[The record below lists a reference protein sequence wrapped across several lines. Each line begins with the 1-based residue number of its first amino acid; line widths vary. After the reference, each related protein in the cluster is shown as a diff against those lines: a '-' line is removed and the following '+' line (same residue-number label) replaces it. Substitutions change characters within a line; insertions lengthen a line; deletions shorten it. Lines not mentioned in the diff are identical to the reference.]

1 MIYTEDFFALGS
13 PFPNDNVVQLV
24 DSYTKEN
31 VNFQKT
37 TTWHDGS
44 PMASNLADGIIYRKK
59 GADFY
64 VDIDWLCNRTVYVKR
79 FGALGDGVTNDAPAI
94 RRMIDF
100 LPEKDFIVVFEN
112 AKYLQG
118 DGTYLPYD
126 IEDGIYHNVDNDT
139 EIGTPIFYSFKNKS
153 DFTIYGNGALIMA
166 HPDNAPIANT
176 RGFEFLGC
184 QNFKVINLNYDGSK
198 DTRKPNG
205 GDPSGYNN
213 QSGFKISSS
222 KKYEFVDCRSD
233 NTCMDGFTITS
244 DELFN
249 NPPVNDW
256 NEDGILRNCH
266 SDNSYRQG
274 CSVVNSKRFKIVGGS
289 YTNTGKTYGTSPK
302 DGIDIE
308 EGTMSNFGRGSSDTV
323 VEGVLF
329 ENNLGD
335 GLALHYGTHD
345 ATVTK
350 CVFKNNSFTVA
361 PDPLAL
367 TCNNTIYNNN
377 LYDSIVRLSGGG
389 DHFFG
394 NKIYL
399 SSTFD
404 FNLLI
409 DCEYAHYKNNKCRE
423 TLVYDN
429 YISRDAGTTPIANGV
444 KGSVIIGN
452 HKDGVKVYNNT
463 FQNLAS
469 KDNFFFIFGDQDR
482 QLEFY
487 DNTFRNTDEFVIN
500 APVDPS
506 LIYTNIE
513 AFFKKAYNNKIEIE
527 GIPPMVSVAE
537 RAKGDKLVK
546 SFTVERIPSG
556 KYIDVTFDAL
566 TSNFDA
572 RDLFVQ
578 VTTRGYW
585 YDADS
590 TNLKKEIM
598 SVSDV
603 KPISYTGT
611 LDDFKKLPVST
622 GIYTKNNK
630 STITFKQSEADAVNN
645 PNYWNLDIVIEV
657 LGKYTDDFPV
667 NISAYYDT
675 NTQPLIINLP
685 IAKSENQS
693 DSTAIDVTSL
703 RNDFNSLLLKLKD
716 SGVMKQ

>member
-13 PFPNDNVVQLV
+13 TIPNDNVVQLV
-24 DSYTKEN
+24 DSYTNEN

-44 PMASNLADGIIYRKK
+44 PMTSNLADGIIYREK

-64 VDIDWLCNRTVYVKR
+64 VDVDWFCNRTIYVKR
-79 FGALGDGVTNDAPAI
+79 FGALGDGITNDAPAI

-100 LPEKDFIVVFEN
+100 LPEKDFIIVFEN

-118 DGTYLPYD
+118 DGTYPKYQL
-126 IEDGIYHNVDNDT
+126 DNDGFYCGLVD
-139 EIGTPIFYSFKNKS
+139 IGTPIFYSFKDKS
-153 DFTIYGNGALIMA
+153 DFTIYGNGALIIA

-176 RGFEFLGC
+176 RGFEFLRC
-184 QNFKVINLNYDGSK
+184 QNFKIINLNYDGSK
-198 DTRKPNG
+198 NTREPNG
-205 GDPSGYNN
+205 GDPVHYNN

-233 NTCMDGFTITS
+233 NTCMDGFTIIS
-244 DELFN
+244 DEIFEQIPTN
-249 NPPVNDW
+249 NW

-266 SDNSYRQG
+266 ADNSYRQG
-274 CSVVNSKRFKIVGGS
+274 CSVVDSKRIKILGGS

-308 EGTMSNFGRGSSDTV
+308 EGFMSDFGRGSSDTI

-335 GLALHYGTHD
+335 GLALHLGTHD

-350 CVFKNNSFTVA
+350 CVFKNNSFAVA
-361 PDPLAL
+361 PDSLAL
-367 TCNNTIYNNN
+367 SCNNTIYNNN
-377 LYDSIVRLSGGG
+377 LYDSQVRLSGGG
-389 DHFFG
+389 EHFFG

-399 SSTFD
+399 SPTFD
-404 FNLLI
+404 FNLMI
-409 DCEYAHYKNNKCRE
+409 NCEYDHYKNNKCRE
-423 TLVYDN
+423 TLIYDN
-429 YISRDAGTTPIANGV
+429 YISRDAGNTVILNGV
-444 KGSVIIGN
+444 SGSVIIGN
-452 HKDGVKVYNNT
+452 YKDGVKVYKNT

-469 KDNFFFIFGDQDR
+469 KDNFFFLFGDQDR

-487 DNTFRNTDEFVIN
+487 DNTFRSTDEFVIN
-500 APVDPS
+500 APIDLS
-506 LIYTNIE
+506 LTYTNIE

-527 GIPPMVSVAE
+527 GLSPMVSVAE

-556 KYIDVTFDAL
+556 KYIDITFDSL

-572 RDLFVQ
+572 RDLFVKI
-578 VTTRGYW
+578 TTKGYW
-585 YDADS
+585 YAADS
-590 TNLKKEIM
+590 TNLKTEIM
-598 SVSDV
+598 SILDV

-611 LDDFKKLPVST
+611 VDDFKKLPVST
-622 GIYTKNNK
+622 GVYIKNNK
-630 STITFKQSEADAVNN
+630 STITFKQSEEDAINN
-645 PNYWNLDIVIEV
+645 TNYWNLDIVIEV
-657 LGKYTDDFPV
+657 LGKYTDNFPM
-667 NISAYYDT
+667 NISDYYDT
-675 NTQPLIINLP
+675 NSQPLIINLP
-685 IAKSENQS
+685 ITKSENQS

-703 RNDFNSLLLKLKD
+703 RNDFNSLLLKLKN

>member
-1 MIYTEDFFALGS
+1 MIYTEDFFGLGS

-118 DGTYLPYD
+118 DGTYDRYKLDAKGFYS
-126 IEDGIYHNVDNDT
+126 GLVD
-139 EIGTPIFYSFKNKS
+139 IGTPIFYSFKDKS

-176 RGFEFLGC
+176 RGFEFLRC

-323 VEGVLF
+323 VEGVLL

-350 CVFKNNSFTVA
+350 CVFKNNHFAVA
-361 PDPLAL
+361 PDILAL
-367 TCNNTIYNNN
+367 SCNNTIYNNN
-377 LYDSIVRLSGGG
+377 FYDSQIWLGGG
-389 DHFFG
+389 GEHFFG

-399 SSTFD
+399 SPTFD
-404 FNLLI
+404 FTLSI
-409 DCEYAHYKNNKCRE
+409 DCHYAHYKNNKCRE

-500 APVDPS
+500 APINPS

-527 GIPPMVSVAE
+527 GISPMVSVAE
-537 RAKGDKLVK
+537 RAKGDKLIK

-556 KYIDVTFDAL
+556 KYIDITFDAL

-622 GIYTKNNK
+622 GVYTKNNK

-693 DSTAIDVTSL
+693 DSIAIDVTSL

>member
-44 PMASNLADGIIYRKK
+44 PMASNLADGIIYREK

-64 VDIDWLCNRTVYVKR
+64 VDVDWLYNRTVYVKR
-79 FGALGDGVTNDAPAI
+79 FGALGDRVTNDAPAI

-126 IEDGIYHNVDNDT
+126 IKDGIYHNVDNDT

-153 DFTIYGNGALIMA
+153 DFTIYGNGALIIA

-274 CSVVNSKRFKIVGGS
+274 CSVVNSKRFKILGGS

-444 KGSVIIGN
+444 KGSVLIGN

-469 KDNFFFIFGDQDR
+469 KDNFFFIFGDQDK

-513 AFFKKAYNNKIEIE
+513 TFFKKAYNNKIEIE
-527 GIPPMVSVAE
+527 GMPPMVSIAE

-556 KYIDVTFDAL
+556 KYIDITFDAL

-578 VTTRGYW
+578 VTTKGYW

-611 LDDFKKLPVST
+611 VDDFKKLPVST
-622 GIYTKNNK
+622 GVYTKNSK
-630 STITFKQSEADAVNN
+630 STITFKQSEADMINN
-645 PNYWNLDIVIEV
+645 PNYWNLDIVIEI
-657 LGKYTDDFPV
+657 LGKYTDAFPV

-693 DSTAIDVTSL
+693 NSIAIDVTSL

>member
-13 PFPNDNVVQLV
+13 SFPNDNVVQLV

-44 PMASNLADGIIYRKK
+44 PMASNLADGIIYREK
-59 GADFY
+59 GPDFY
-64 VDIDWLCNRTVYVKR
+64 VDVDWLCNRTVYVKR
-79 FGALGDGVTNDAPAI
+79 FGALGDGITNDAPAI

-118 DGTYLPYD
+118 DGTYPTYD

-153 DFTIYGNGALIMA
+153 DFTIYGNGALIIA

-176 RGFEFLGC
+176 RGFEFLKC

-198 DTRKPNG
+198 DTREPNG

-249 NPPVNDW
+249 TPSVNDW

-274 CSVVNSKRFKIVGGS
+274 CSVVNSKRFKILGGS

-308 EGTMSNFGRGSSDTV
+308 EGYNSDFGRGSSDAV
-323 VEGVLF
+323 VEGVLL

-350 CVFKNNSFTVA
+350 CVFKNNHFAVA
-361 PDPLAL
+361 PDILAL
-367 TCNNTIYNNN
+367 SCNNTIYNNN
-377 LYDSIVRLSGGG
+377 FYDSQIWLSGGG
-389 DHFFG
+389 EHFFG

-399 SSTFD
+399 SPTFD
-404 FNLLI
+404 FTLSI
-409 DCEYAHYKNNKCRE
+409 DCHYAHYKNNKCRE

-429 YISRDAGTTPIANGV
+429 YISRDAGTTPIVNGV

-482 QLEFY
+482 QVEFY
-487 DNTFRNTDEFVIN
+487 DNTFRNTDEFVTN
-500 APVDPS
+500 APADPS

-527 GIPPMVSVAE
+527 GISPMVSVAE
-537 RAKGDKLVK
+537 RAQGDKLVK

-556 KYIDVTFDAL
+556 KYIDITFDAL

-578 VTTRGYW
+578 VTTKGYW

-603 KPISYTGT
+603 KPVSYTGT
-611 LDDFKKLPVST
+611 VDDFKKLPVST
-622 GIYTKNNK
+622 GVYTKNSK
-630 STITFKQSEADAVNN
+630 STITFKQSEADMINN

-685 IAKSENQS
+685 IAKSETQS